1 MGKINVEALADAV
14 MKELIEFKDMTEE
27 EFEEIAKEVAREGAK
42 KLRATSPRGSGKEK
56 KVTTRM
62 GGALLISEKEMG
74 NFNSLSITRKS
85 RDLHIC
91 WNTGISPIWADVS
104 GQSCISNQ

>member
-42 KLRATSPRGSGKEK
+42 KLRATSPRGSGKGK
-56 KVTTRM
+56 KGHYADGWSVTYFRKGNGKFGRTCRGNRAYQTSRRM
-62 GGALLISEKEMG
+62 
-74 NFNSLSITRKS
+74 
-85 RDLHIC
+85 
-91 WNTGISPIWADVS
+91 V
-104 GQSCISNQ
+104 